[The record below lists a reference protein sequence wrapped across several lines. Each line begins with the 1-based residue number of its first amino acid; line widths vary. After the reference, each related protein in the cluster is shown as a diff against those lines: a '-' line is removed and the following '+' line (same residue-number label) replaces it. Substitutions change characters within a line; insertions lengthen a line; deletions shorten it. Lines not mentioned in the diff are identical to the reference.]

1 MQQHDLAEGL
11 DNAHTGHGA
20 ATVGAAP
27 EGTRS
32 SRVIRT
38 PDQRVRVF
46 ISSTLDELAAERV
59 VARAAITQL
68 HLTPV
73 LFESG
78 AHSHP
83 PRALYQAYLAQSA
96 VFVGIYWQR
105 YGWVAPDMDISGL
118 EDEYQ
123 LAHDKP
129 KLLYIKEPA
138 PAREPRLESLLDRL
152 RVEGATCY
160 RRFGTSD
167 ELRELLQDD
176 LAVLLTEFFEQAHLT
191 TSAAGPESVL
201 EPSDLPTGTVTFLFS
216 DIEGATRLLEQLG
229 AVRYAQVR
237 VEYLRLVRAAC
248 AAHGGREVDT
258 AGDRF
263 LVAFPTASQALIAA
277 AEARRALAG
286 HSWPDGVSVGVRMGL
301 HTGTPLLSAAG
312 YVGLDVHRALGICE
326 AGHGGQVLLS
336 AATRA
341 LAEPNLPAGATLRDL
356 GEHRLEGL
364 QQPECLSQLVLPDLP
379 DPPGLPGPPGPP
391 GPASD
396 VPSHQP
402 LERSVHNLPIPS
414 TPLLGRAREV
424 AAVQNALRQHDGV
437 RLITLTGPGGVG
449 KTRLALQVAV
459 ELADAFADGVWY
471 VPLSH
476 LADPEL
482 VVATITA
489 TLGVREVGSA
499 PIEQLLREH
508 LRARQLLLVLDNF
521 EQVAAAAP
529 KVAALLASC
538 PGLQVLATSR
548 VALRLQREREVP
560 VPPLAVSLPP
570 ALLSNPSPGHAL
582 SIEHLREV
590 PAVALFVER
599 AQAHRPDFR
608 LSEANAP
615 AVAAICARLDGLP
628 LAIELAAARVKLLP
642 PQQLLAR
649 LKLSLPLLTMGTRDL
664 DTRQQTMRNTLAW
677 SENLL
682 SLEQQRLFRRLA
694 VFVGGFT
701 LEAAEAVCA
710 QPPGAE
716 PLGIDLLEGLEV
728 LVDQSLVQPWTGDVD
743 GGVDEKAGAEA
754 CFRWLYVVR
763 EHAQERLEASDEVTA
778 LRVAHAAYYLALAEC
793 SEPELRGTGQEAE
806 WLERVEREYDNVRA
820 ALGWLSDR
828 GEVTLALRLAVG
840 IGDFWVMR
848 SHFREGR
855 SWLEGLVAVTA
866 PPGAPVDTEAHVPIV
881 LRAQA
886 LALLGTLASVLFDVD
901 AAAVHLEA
909 ALTLSRSVGDQ
920 WGVSYALG
928 ALGDMAREQG
938 DAERAVA
945 CYEEMARVTRALDG
959 SAALTQALAAEGL
972 AAFERG
978 EWARAGTLLE
988 QELALHRMRPQRE
1001 QDSIGRCLWL
1011 LGVVALHLGDL
1022 AGATVRLQEA
1032 VALARILGNQ
1042 DGLAYVLEGLAWA
1055 AAAAARGERAAR
1067 LLGAAAARREALG
1080 QAMRPYF
1087 RNQVETEVAPARA
1100 ALGEASWAAGFAA
1113 GRALTLEEAS
1123 AEALEEP
1130 RSVQPCGLDA

>member
-1 MQQHDLAEGL
+1 MQRHDATAGV
-11 DNAHTGHGA
+11 DNSHTRHGA
-20 ATVGAAP
+20 ATAGIAT
-27 EGTRS
+27 ERTS
-32 SRVIRT
+32 SSWVIRT

-46 ISSTLDELAAERV
+46 ISSTLEELAAERT
-59 VARAAITQL
+59 VARIAITQL

-73 LFESG
+73 VFESG

-83 PRALYQAYLAQSA
+83 PRALYHAYLDQSA

-118 EDEYQ
+118 EDEYK

-138 PAREPRLESLLDRL
+138 PAREPRLQTLIDRL
-152 RVEGATCY
+152 RDEGAACY
-160 RRFGTSD
+160 RRFGTPD
-167 ELRELLQDD
+167 ELRDLLQDD
-176 LAVLLTEFFEQAHLT
+176 LAVLLTEYFEQAHLA
-191 TSAAGPESVL
+191 SASDIPKAVADPR
-201 EPSDLPTGTVTFLFS
+201 DLPSGTVTFLFS
-216 DIEGATRLLEQLG
+216 DVEGATRLLEQLG
-229 AVRYAQVR
+229 AVRYAPVR
-237 VEYLRLVRAAC
+237 AEYLRLVREAC
-248 AAHGGREVDT
+248 VAHGGREVDT

-263 LVAFPTASQALIAA
+263 LVAFPSAPQALLAA
-277 AEARRALAG
+277 AQAQRAMAS
-286 HSWPDGVSVGVRMGL
+286 HRWPEGAVVGIRMGL
-301 HTGTPLLSAAG
+301 HSGTPLLTAAG
-312 YVGLDVHRALGICE
+312 YVGLDVNRALSICA
-326 AGHGGQVLLS
+326 AGHGGHVLLS

-341 LAEPNLPAGATLRDL
+341 LVEADLPAGTMLRDL

-364 QQPECLSQLVLPDLP
+364 QQPERVFQLLLPDLP
-379 DPPGLPGPPGPP
+379 DLPGLPGLPGPPGV
-391 GPASD
+391 ASD
-396 VPSHQP
+396 VPPHQP

-414 TPLLGRAREV
+414 TPLLGRAREA
-424 AAVQNALRQHDGV
+424 AAVQNVLRQHGSV
-437 RLITLTGPGGVG
+437 RLVTLTGPGGVG
-449 KTRLALQVAV
+449 KTRLALQAAV
-459 ELADAFADGVWY
+459 ELTNAFPDGVWY
-471 VPLSH
+471 VSLSH

-482 VVATITA
+482 VVATIAA
-489 TLGVREVGSA
+489 TLGVREVGSV
-499 PIEQLLREH
+499 PIEQVLREQ
-508 LRARQLLLVLDNF
+508 LRTRKLLLVLDNF
-521 EQVAAAAP
+521 EQVATAAA

-548 VALRLQREREVP
+548 VALHLRGEHEVP
-560 VPPLAVSLPP
+560 VPPLALPLPLPLPP
-570 ALLSNPSPGHAL
+570 ALLSNPSPSHAL
-582 SIEHLREV
+582 SIEQLREV

-599 AQAHRPDFR
+599 AQAHRPDFH

-649 LKLSLPLLTMGTRDL
+649 LEHSLPLLAAGTRDL
-664 DTRQQTMRNTLAW
+664 DARQQTMRNTLAW

-682 SLEQQRLFRRLA
+682 SSEQQRLFRRLA

-710 QPPGAE
+710 QPAGAE

-728 LVDQSLVQPWTGDVD
+728 LVDHSLVQSWTGDVD
-743 GGVDEKAGAEA
+743 GGVEGTAGTEA

-763 EHAQERLEASDEVTA
+763 EYAQERLEASDELIA
-778 LRVAHAAYYLALAEC
+778 LRVAHAAYYLALAER
-793 SEPELRGTGQEAE
+793 SEPELRGAGQEAE
-806 WLERVEREYDNVRA
+806 WLERVEREYDNLRA

-855 SWLEGLVAVTA
+855 SWLEGLLATTA
-866 PPGAPVDTEAHVPIV
+866 PPGATAGTVTHVPAV
-881 LRAQA
+881 LQAQA

-909 ALTLSRSVGDQ
+909 ALALSRSVGDQ
-920 WGVSYALG
+920 WAVSYALG

-938 DAERAVA
+938 DAERAA
-945 CYEEMARVTRALDG
+945 ARYEEMARVTRELGG

-978 EWARAGTLLE
+978 DWARAGTLLE
-988 QELALHRMRPQRE
+988 QELAQHQMRPQRE

-1011 LGVVALHLGDL
+1011 LGVVALHQGNLT
-1022 AGATVRLQEA
+1022 GATVRLQEA

-1042 DGLAYVLEGLAWA
+1042 DGLAYVLEGLAWVA
-1055 AAAAARGERAAR
+1055 AADGRGERAAR

-1080 QAMRPYF
+1080 QASRPHF
-1087 RNQVETEVAPARA
+1087 RKQVETEVAPAQVV
-1100 ALGEASWAAGFAA
+1100 LGEASWAAEFAA
-1113 GRALTLEEAS
+1113 GRELSLEEAI
-1123 AEALEEP
+1123 AEALEEQ
-1130 RSVQPCGLDA
+1130 R